1 MALYKPN
8 IFFIRKFM
16 GMEKTQE
23 SNQIRVQARLGGS
36 LRLKIIQDLNK
47 GYKQAELVKMAFDAL
62 YSEKNRY

>member
-1 MALYKPN
+1 
-8 IFFIRKFM
+8 M